1 MYSGLRIK
9 KVQMS
14 SKTSSLSKDF
24 VTSPIWLLG
33 EISEWTFFQ
42 KCFTTYALFSK
53 SSSL

>member
-14 SKTSSLSKDF
+14 SKTSSLSRDF

-33 EISEWTFFQ
+33 EIFLKSDPLCTFF
-42 KCFTTYALFSK
+42 KI
-53 SSSL
+53 

>member
-14 SKTSSLSKDF
+14 SKTASLSKDF
-24 VTSPIWLLG
+24 VTSPIRILG
-33 EISEWTFFQ
+33 GIFLKSDPH
-42 KCFTTYALFSK
+42 YAIFSK